1 MTSSRQC
8 ILDNA
13 RILFARRGY
22 DGASVRDIARASGV
36 NVAALSYHF
45 GTKQGLFEE
54 VIRHGTEGIRS
65 TLSALAARPIPLRDK
80 ARLLFEAYLEFLTGE
95 DSVSRIIMAELAVGG
110 RRLPEAAAH
119 LLLQA
124 IGVLRGMIRDGKSSG
139 EIRPDVD
146 ETLTLISI
154 VSLPVYL
161 AFARPVVELIRGK
174 KGYSR
179 AFLKKSARHA
189 VSVLFDGIAA
199 RTPTTQEVT

>member
-1 MTSSRQC
+1 MSSRQC

-22 DGASVRDIARASGV
+22 DGASVRDIARASDV
-36 NVAALSYHF
+36 NISALSYHF
-45 GTKQGLFEE
+45 GSKQALFEE
-54 VIRHGTEGIRS
+54 VIRDGTAGIRA
-65 TLSALAARPIPLRDK
+65 TLSDLAAKPMPLRDK
-80 ARLLFEAYLEFLTGE
+80 ARLLFDAYLEFLTGE

-124 IGVLRGMIRDGKSSG
+124 IGVLRGMIREGVRNG

-146 ETLTLISI
+146 ETLTIISI